1 MSTCKLNI
9 KHPQN
14 LLKFKYQIVELQP
27 GVDPAHEEVVVAEE
41 GHLQGADVGE
51 GEDGDVQGDAQRVS
65 GGSDREE
72 LAPVV
77 LGEEEDVAV
86 LLVRGV
92 RAVVH
97 QVAAL
102 VHADAGAVATREVVA
117 RAVVVDAVGQ
127 GQLVLRVVLQL
138 ADAAV
143 HFPVAAPS
151 RKETFNYNCTL
162 NYYL

>member
-41 GHLQGADVGE
+41 RHLQGADVGE

-102 VHADAGAVATREVVA
+102 VHADAGAVATREVVT